1 MLQALIRLIE
11 RSTNRLPDVTTSLES
26 LEDVGYQAAYSK
38 LVHTEKKPYDHL
50 LQVAPDLHGHVA
62 LRLNALIQSYPQ
74 ETNALINAGDWDEI
88 DKQKLQAYIQPGMGS
103 V

>member
-1 MLQALIRLIE
+1 MLQALIQLIE
-11 RSTNRLPDVTTSLES
+11 RSSNRLPDVTTSLES

-38 LVHTEKKPYDHL
+38 LVHADKKPHDHL
-50 LQVAPDLHGHVA
+50 LQVAPDLRGHLA
-62 LRLNALIQSYPQ
+62 LRLNTLTQSYPQ

-88 DKQKLQAYIQPGMGS
+88 AKQKLQAYMQTAMTS